1 MNPLAMV
8 RGEACAASGNL
19 QSVKEFA
26 GMTSI
31 TALGVGS
38 GLDLNGLLD
47 QLQQGENQKL
57 TPIATQKAGYQ
68 AKISAFGSLKSA
80 LSALQ
85 DAMQALSKPDAF
97 QAVKNTVSGTAV
109 TAATTNDTPP
119 GDYQI
124 HVTQRAQASSVA
136 TLGIADSTT
145 DLGDGT
151 VDFTL
156 ADGTTMSVAIDAADS
171 SLEDIRDAINAQN
184 GGVRASLVND
194 GSSQPYRLVLQA
206 SDTGS
211 AASVSSIQFTGA
223 LGSSLQLDA
232 TTQQAGQDAQLTING
247 IAVQSAGN
255 VVDGA
260 IQGVTLNIA
269 AAGDATLQV
278 TRDNDAISG
287 GVKKFVDAYNSLVS
301 TLRNLTG
308 YDADTQTAGILLG
321 DSTVRSVQSQLRSAL
336 GSAVDNGGTF
346 KVLSDVGVTLQL
358 DGTLQLDDGKL
369 DDAVTNHLGA
379 LTQFFAG
386 GGTTDGI
393 ADQLDTVVGKMTDA
407 QGLIGNATDSLNQ
420 SISQLDDQYTR
431 TQQQIDATMAM
442 YRTQFSQ
449 LDSMI
454 AKMNSTSSYLT
465 QQFDMLG
472 KLATGGK

>member
-1 MNPLAMV
+1 
-8 RGEACAASGNL
+8 
-19 QSVKEFA
+19 
-26 GMTSI
+26 MTSI

-57 TPIATQKAGYQ
+57 TPIAAQKASYQ

-80 LSALQ
+80 LSGLQ

-97 QAVKNTVSGTAV
+97 QAVKNTVSGSAV

-124 HVTQRAQASSVA
+124 HVEQRAQASSVA
-136 TLGIADSTT
+136 TLGVTDSKAN
-145 DLGDGT
+145 LGAGT

-156 ADGTTMSVAIDAADS
+156 ANGDTMSVAIDGADS
-171 SLEDIRDAINAQN
+171 SIEDIRDAINAQN
-184 GGVRASLVND
+184 GGVRASLIND
-194 GSSQPYRLVLQA
+194 GSGQPYRLVLQA

-211 AASVSSIQFTGA
+211 AASVSAVQFTGA

-232 TTQQAGQDAQLTING
+232 ATQQNGQDAKLTING
-247 IAVQSAGN
+247 IAVQSASN
-255 VVDGA
+255 VVEGA
-260 IQGVTLNIA
+260 IQGVTLNVA
-269 AAGDATLQV
+269 AAGDSSLQV

-287 GVKKFVDAYNSLVS
+287 GVKKFVDAYNSLVT
-301 TLRNLTG
+301 TLQGLTG

-321 DSTVRSVQSQLRSAL
+321 DSTVRSVQSQLRTAL
-336 GSAVDNGGTF
+336 SGAVDNGGTF

-358 DGTLQLDDGKL
+358 DGTLQIDDDKL
-369 DDAVTNHLGA
+369 DEAVTSNLGA

-393 ADQLDTVVGKMTDA
+393 ADQLDTMVGKMTSA
-407 QGLIGNATDSLNQ
+407 QGLIGSATDSINE

-431 TQQQIDATMAM
+431 TQQQIAATMTM

-449 LDSMI
+449 LDTMI
-454 AKMNSTSSYLT
+454 AQMNSTSSYLT
-465 QQFDMLG
+465 QQFDALSKITTSG
-472 KLATGGK
+472 K

>member
-1 MNPLAMV
+1 
-8 RGEACAASGNL
+8 
-19 QSVKEFA
+19 
-26 GMTSI
+26 MTSI

-57 TPIATQKAGYQ
+57 TPIATQKASYQ

-80 LSALQ
+80 LSGLQ
-85 DAMQALSKPDAF
+85 DAMQVLSDPGSF
-97 QAVKNTVSGTAV
+97 QAVKNTVSGAAV
-109 TAATTNDTPP
+109 TVTTTNDTPP

-124 HVTQRAQASSVA
+124 HVDQRAQASSVA

-145 DLGDGT
+145 ELGAGS

-156 ADGTTMSVAIDAADS
+156 ANGTTMSVAIDAADS
-171 SLEDIRDAINAQN
+171 SLEDIRDAINGQN
-184 GGVRASLVND
+184 GGVRASLIND
-194 GSSQPYRLVLQA
+194 GSGQPYRLVLQA
-206 SDTGS
+206 SDTGA

-232 TTQQAGQDAQLTING
+232 TTQQAGQDAKLSING
-247 IAVQSAGN
+247 IAIQSAGN
-255 VVDGA
+255 TIEDA
-260 IQGVTLNIA
+260 IQGVTLNVA
-269 AAGDATLQV
+269 AAGDSTLQV
-278 TRDNDAISG
+278 TRDNDAIKG
-287 GVKKFVDAYNSLVS
+287 NVHKFVDAYNSLVT
-301 TLRNLTG
+301 TLQGLTS

-321 DSTVRSVQSQLRSAL
+321 DSTVRSVQSQLRSVL
-336 GSAVDNGGTF
+336 GGAVDNGGAF

-358 DGTLQLDDGKL
+358 DGTLKVDDVKL
-369 DDAVTNHLGA
+369 GETITNNLGA

-393 ADQLDTVVGKMTDA
+393 ADQVDTMVGNMTSA
-407 QGLIGNATDSLNQ
+407 QGLIGNATDSINE

-442 YRTQFSQ
+442 YKQQFTQ